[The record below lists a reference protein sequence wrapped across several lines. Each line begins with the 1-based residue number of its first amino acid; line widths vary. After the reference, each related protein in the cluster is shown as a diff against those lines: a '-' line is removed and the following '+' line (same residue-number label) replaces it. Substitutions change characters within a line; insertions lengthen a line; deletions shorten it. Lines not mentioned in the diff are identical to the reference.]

1 MEKHVVTCFE
11 TSQRD
16 LLLIDHGYTNY
27 QLWFRDKFSSMKF
40 SDYIDS
46 HHVFTTSSLLKAMD
60 SAVAAE
66 EQLRRAV
73 RSGTVERV
81 RRGLLVSNHGRFED
95 APVEQMEV
103 VATLDA
109 GAVVSYHS
117 ALEAHGVAHNAGF
130 VCRFR
135 SDAVRSGFEYRG
147 TAYRPCGSVGNARS
161 KTMRSPAGKYLATTR
176 EQTVV
181 DCLGKPALAGG
192 AEEAVRSLTAFVYL
206 DVEELVGLA
215 VDAGSSLASRVGWLL
230 SEKKGEW
237 HVSEEGLSLLEGR
250 LGPGPYRLGPASAKS
265 AGWVARWRLI
275 LPGDEEEVMSWITR
289 S

>member
-1 MEKHVVTCFE
+1 
-11 TSQRD
+11 
-16 LLLIDHGYTNY
+16 
-27 QLWFRDKFSSMKF
+27 MKF

-46 HHVFTTSSLLKAMD
+46 HHVFTTSSLLEAMD
-60 SAVAAE
+60 SAGAAE

-95 APVEQMEV
+95 APVEQTEV
-103 VATLDA
+103 VAVLDA

-117 ALEAHGVAHNAGF
+117 ALESHGVAHNAGF
-130 VCRFR
+130 ACRFR
-135 SDAVRSGFEYRG
+135 SDSVRSGFDFRG
-147 TAYRPCGSVGNARS
+147 VAYRPCGPVGNARS
-161 KTMRSPAGKYLATTR
+161 KTMRSPAGTYLATTR

-192 AEEAVRSLTAFVYL
+192 VEEAVRSLTAFVYL

-215 VDAGSSLASRVGWLL
+215 VDAGPSMASRVGWLL
-230 SEKKGEW
+230 SAKKAEW
-237 HVSEEGLSLLEGR
+237 HVGEENLSLLEGR
-250 LGPGPYRLGPASAKS
+250 LGPGPYRLGPASAGS
-265 AGWVARWRLI
+265 AGWVASWRLV
-275 LPGDEEEVMSWITR
+275 LPEDEEEVMSWITR